1 MLAKLIL
8 LFVGIPFIEI
18 MILIKLG
25 EVFGFWNTILLVV
38 GTGVLGAYLAKAQ
51 GLWIWLQI
59 QQEIQLGR
67 MPAEK
72 LIDGF
77 LILIG
82 GIVLL
87 TPGLL
92 TDIFGFALLV
102 PFSRNMFK
110 KWIRSKLEMMIQTG
124 ETKMTFFIG

>member
-8 LFVGIPFIEI
+8 LFVGIPFIE
-18 MILIKLG
+18 MMLLIKLG

-51 GLWIWLQI
+51 GFWIWLQI
-59 QQEIQLGR
+59 QQELQTGR

-110 KWIRSKLEMMIQTG
+110 KWIRSKLEMMVNTG